1 MNLIAK
7 QSGGNNLVGRP
18 QARRPWYPTDR
29 SRPVQ
34 VEIWWRYEGEVA
46 AAARLIGTFAPG
58 QQVVIPSNPL
68 VDRNVIL
75 STVSINANGLRSVRH
90 IADAPETI
98 VVFQRESAAPTVGQV
113 GASTHTLIRLAI
125 DGYSTLAIK
134 RKLRVADDS
143 AMTTNL
149 TEQTTEVAPGET
161 LPRLIDLVRTDGG
174 SGTRTVWVRVSHSSG
189 GAFGAESNAQSFTYA
204 DNGGSGGGGGDEE
217 PFPHREYP
225 VF

>member
-18 QARRPWYPTDR
+18 QARRAWYPSER

-34 VEIWWRYEGEVA
+34 VEVWWRYADEVA
-46 AAARLIGTFAPG
+46 AAARLLGTFRPG
-58 QQVVIPSNPL
+58 QQVIVPLNPL
-68 VDRNVIL
+68 VDRNIIL
-75 STVSINANGLRSVRH
+75 STISISATGLRSVRE
-90 IADAPETI
+90 IADAPEAMLEY
-98 VVFQRESAAPTVGQV
+98 QRESAAPAVAQV
-113 GASTHTLIRLAI
+113 GAATHTVIRLAI

-134 RKLRVADDS
+134 RKLRTADDA

-149 TEQTTEVAPGET
+149 HEQLTEVTPGAT
-161 LPRLIDLVRTDGG
+161 LPRLIDLLRDDGG

-189 GAFGAESNAQSFTYA
+189 GQFGAESAAQSFTFA
-204 DNGGSGGGGGDEE
+204 DSGGAGGDTGTED

-225 VF
+225 LS